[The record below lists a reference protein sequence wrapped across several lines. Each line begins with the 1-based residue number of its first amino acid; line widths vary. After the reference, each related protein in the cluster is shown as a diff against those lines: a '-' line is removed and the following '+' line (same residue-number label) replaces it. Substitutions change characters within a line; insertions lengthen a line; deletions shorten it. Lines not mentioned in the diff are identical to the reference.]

1 MPLHLAWNCY
11 NCFIGFFVNKI
22 FRLKSHF
29 ENIMTMTLFELL
41 NLTAPTNRKNTL
53 YKVFV
58 LYKQWKFESPA
69 RFFFFYLFIFALQPS
84 HQDVF

>member
-1 MPLHLAWNCY
+1 
-11 NCFIGFFVNKI
+11 
-22 FRLKSHF
+22 
-29 ENIMTMTLFELL
+29 MTLFELL